1 MDKEKG
7 KQEFETHAYA
17 AYIKDA
23 YIREA
28 SSSGGIFSEL
38 ANLVLNQNGLIY
50 GAAYDKKFMV
60 KHIYIDNSEDLQ
72 KLRGA
77 KYVQSSLGNCYQD
90 IKKQLESGREVL
102 FAGTPCQVVGLKSFL
117 GKDYAHLIC
126 IDFVCHGVP
135 LPAVWEKY
143 IQYRMKIDQQE
154 VFPVYINMR
163 SKETGWSRY
172 AYSVEFRYADGR
184 RYISKNSDDLFM
196 KLFVNNYIL
205 CKACG
210 NCRFKGYERVSDIT
224 LGDFWGI
231 WDIVPEMDDDK
242 GTSLVL
248 THSQKGEC
256 LFDML
261 DKNIHFKH
269 VTLEQASRMNP
280 SLIKTSIHHAEREKI
295 LNVINQ
301 DSFEDVISLIA
312 KERKGN
318 GFKGSL
324 KMIFNK
330 IWRNK

>member
-154 VFPVYINMR
+154 AFPVYINICF
-163 SKETGWSRY
+163 T
-172 AYSVEFRYADGR
+172 
-184 RYISKNSDDLFM
+184 
-196 KLFVNNYIL
+196 
-205 CKACG
+205 
-210 NCRFKGYERVSDIT
+210 
-224 LGDFWGI
+224 
-231 WDIVPEMDDDK
+231 
-242 GTSLVL
+242 
-248 THSQKGEC
+248 
-256 LFDML
+256 
-261 DKNIHFKH
+261 
-269 VTLEQASRMNP
+269 
-280 SLIKTSIHHAEREKI
+280 
-295 LNVINQ
+295 
-301 DSFEDVISLIA
+301 
-312 KERKGN
+312 
-318 GFKGSL
+318 
-324 KMIFNK
+324 
-330 IWRNK
+330 